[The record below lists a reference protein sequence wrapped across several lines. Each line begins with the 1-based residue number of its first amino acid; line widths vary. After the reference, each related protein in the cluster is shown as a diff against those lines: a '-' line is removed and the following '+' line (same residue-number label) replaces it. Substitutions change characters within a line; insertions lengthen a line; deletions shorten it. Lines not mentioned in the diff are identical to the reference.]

1 MKNLQQLPFH
11 KIKINL
17 QALKK
22 EFWMWLFIG
31 IVLFIIGKWMDN
43 WVFVFFEKH
52 IHNPQM
58 DQFIIFLTEKLLYI
72 ILIVFAGFTL
82 FKVWKNEDHKSKAV
96 PALFAVFSTA
106 IISAILKS
114 FFKIPR
120 PFITENLKPL
130 VHAGLDSF
138 PSGHTAVAFALLVPM
153 LRVSKWLGI
162 SWVFFALL
170 IGFSRVYEF
179 VHYPSDIAGGIFLGG
194 VMGAIFSH
202 PTTEELLKKWWE
214 NSREF
219 RRQSFHFIFGFL
231 IVFSHWIGALRIREI
246 LTLLLIGLIIIVLTI
261 RGHLDFV
268 KKILAKF
275 ERKRVYDFPGS
286 GPFYFLLAVGIC
298 FLIFPIKVAYA
309 SILIL
314 SVGDSLNHIIAK
326 NRMPKRFNLPWNRRK
341 SLLGVF
347 LGIFAGFFAAQFFVP
362 WYSALIASSLAI
374 ILETFPW
381 RVGKIFIDDNLIIP
395 LVSGIIM
402 VILG

>member
-1 MKNLQQLPFH
+1 MQQLPFH
-11 KIKINL
+11 KVKINL
-17 QALKK
+17 KALKK
-22 EFWMWLFIG
+22 EFWTWLLIG
-31 IVLFIIGKWMDN
+31 IVLFIIGKWLDS
-43 WVFVFFEKH
+43 WIFPFFAKYV
-52 IHNPQM
+52 HNPQM
-58 DQFIIFLTEKLLYI
+58 DQLAIFLTEKLIYI
-72 ILIVFAGFTL
+72 VLAVFAGFTL

-106 IISAILKS
+106 IATAILKS
-114 FFKIPR
+114 FFNIPR
-120 PFITENLKPL
+120 PFVTENLEPL
-130 VHAGLDSF
+130 VHADLASF

-153 LRVSKWLGI
+153 LRVSKLLGI
-162 SWVFFALL
+162 SWALFAIL

-194 VMGAIFSH
+194 VVGAIFSH
-202 PTTEELLKKWWE
+202 PATEKLLKKWWK

-246 LTLLLIGLIIIVLTI
+246 LTLLLIGLVVIVLTA

-268 KKILAKF
+268 QAILKKF
-275 ERKRVYDFPGS
+275 ERKRIYDFPGS

-298 FLIFPIKVAYA
+298 FVIFPVKVAYA
-309 SILIL
+309 AILIL

-362 WYSALIASSLAI
+362 WYSALIASTVAI
-374 ILETFPW
+374 ILETFKW
-381 RVGKIFIDDNLIIP
+381 RIGKIFIDDNLIIP
-395 LVSGIIM
+395 LVAGVIM
-402 VILG
+402 AILG